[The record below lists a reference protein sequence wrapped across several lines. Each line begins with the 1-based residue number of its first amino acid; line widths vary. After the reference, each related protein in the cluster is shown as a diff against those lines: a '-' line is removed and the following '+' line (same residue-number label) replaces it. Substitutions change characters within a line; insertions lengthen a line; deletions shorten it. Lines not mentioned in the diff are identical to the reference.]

1 MEMGQICGLGVREIK
16 LKCYKKQLIE
26 TQKVK
31 FCVFLTKEA
40 KQKHFGALYNILIEE
55 TYGVSVKKDI
65 QYIRSNNRLEEVEFT
80 DEDYDIFYES
90 YEKLREILE
99 KEIYPIDVAESIR
112 CQECSYKNICSK

>member
-40 KQKHFGALYNILIEE
+40 KQKHFGALYNILM
-55 TYGVSVKKDI
+55 KKHMEY
-65 QYIRSNNRLEEVEFT
+65 Q
-80 DEDYDIFYES
+80 
-90 YEKLREILE
+90 
-99 KEIYPIDVAESIR
+99 
-112 CQECSYKNICSK
+112 